1 MDAIFAL
8 HTHSIEQAAADVISG
23 LYGKMEVRK
32 ALLKFN
38 GYDPDMVQKTVNTI
52 LERRGG

>member
-1 MDAIFAL
+1 M
-8 HTHSIEQAAADVISG
+8 ISG